1 MNKLGIIV
9 PYRARDKQLLIFKRA
24 ISNYLNDKNIPFE
37 LIIVE
42 QDKARLFNRGKLLN
56 VGFVYAKKLKCDYVV
71 FHDVD
76 MIPIDVDYSA
86 SNFPVQLSTNFIS
99 PDKSFNRILFDE
111 YFGGVTI
118 FPIDIFE
125 MINGYSNQFWGWG
138 YEDNDLLHR
147 CRQYNVELFEKKIE
161 QKVSNSAALK
171 LNGHNAYIKGK
182 NFFEENTS
190 YTILISFE
198 PKDINCNVEKY
209 DDTFA
214 VFSIPGMDFCI
225 NFNSYSRYNF
235 EIYDEKEDIVYINS
249 DIKPNYKTIICVT
262 IDVPN
267 KEIKMFQD
275 GKLVGTKKY
284 EGNLLDYSSQRYF
297 YLGAGDVIRRTERKY
312 FDGCISN
319 FAVYSNVLNENEI
332 VELSNNKH
340 FGLTQNFGEYTSANN
355 LKVCYDTRFIKDYKL
370 MDLSGNDNVGKIFNC
385 EIVPYEFNE
394 TKTLTIPHRRDCTF
408 ELLPHEENGY
418 VNGAWKDIT
427 TRYNQVRYFNE
438 VVRGHKQTKE
448 DGLSNLDY
456 KQQNKTTIG
465 NQTHIVVEI

>member
-1 MNKLGIIV
+1 MQKLGIIV
-9 PYRARDKQLLIFKRA
+9 PYRARDRQLLIFKRA
-24 ISNYLNDKNIPFE
+24 ISNYLNSKDIPYE

-76 MIPIDVDYSA
+76 MIPIDVDYTPSDY
-86 SNFPVQLSTNFIS
+86 PVQLSTKFIC
-99 PDKSFNRILFDE
+99 PDKTFNRIIFDE
-111 YFGGVTI
+111 YFGGVTM
-118 FPIDIFE
+118 FPIKIFE

-138 YEDNDLLHR
+138 YEDNDLLFR
-147 CRQYNVELFEKKIE
+147 CRQYNVDLNKKSIE

-171 LNGHNAYIKGK
+171 FNGHNAYVKGK

-190 YTILISFE
+190 YSIFISFE
-198 PKDINCNVEKY
+198 PNDIHCNIEKY

-214 VFSIPGMDFCI
+214 AFSIPGLDLCI

-235 EIYDEKEDIVYINS
+235 EIYDEKENIIYINS
-249 DIKPNYKTIICVT
+249 DIKPNYKTVICVT
-262 IDVPN
+262 IDVLN
-267 KEIKMFQD
+267 KEIQMYQD
-275 GKLVGTKKY
+275 GKLIGKKNY
-284 EGNLLDYSSQRYF
+284 IGNLLDYSSQRYF

-312 FDGCISN
+312 FNGLIST
-319 FAVYSNVLNENEI
+319 FAVYCNVLDASEI
-332 VELSNNKH
+332 LEISNNKH
-340 FGLTQNFGEYTSANN
+340 FGLTQNFGDYKSADK

-370 MDLSGNDNVGKIFNC
+370 IDLSGNENVGKLFNC
-385 EIVPYEFNE
+385 EIVPYELTEN
-394 TKTLTIPHRRDCTF
+394 KVLTIPHRRDCTF

-418 VNGAWKDIT
+418 VDGAWKNIT

-438 VVRGHKQTKE
+438 VIRGHKFTKE

-456 KQQNKTTIG
+456 KLQSKTSIS
-465 NQTHIVVEI
+465 NQTHILVEI

>member
-1 MNKLGIIV
+1 MQKLGIIV
-9 PYRARDKQLLIFKRA
+9 PYRARDRQLLIFKKV
-24 ISNYLNDKNIPFE
+24 ITTYLNNKNIPYE

-56 VGFVYAKKLKCDYVV
+56 VGYVHAKKLKCDYVV

-76 MIPIDVDYSA
+76 MIPVDVDYSP
-86 SNFPVQLSTNFIS
+86 SDFPVQLSTKFIS
-99 PDKSFNRILFDE
+99 PEPSFSRIIFDE

-118 FPIDIFE
+118 FPMNIFE

-147 CRQYNVELFEKKIE
+147 CRQYSVDLYEKKIE
-161 QKVSNSAALK
+161 QKVSNTAALK
-171 LNGHNAYIKGK
+171 FNGHNAYVKGK
-182 NFFEENTS
+182 NVFEENKS
-190 YTILISFE
+190 YTLFISFE
-198 PKDINCNVEKY
+198 PNDIHCSIEKY

-214 VFSIPGMDFCI
+214 AFSIPGMDFCI

-235 EIYDEKEDIVYINS
+235 EIYDEKENIIYINS
-249 DIKPNYKTIICVT
+249 DIKPNYKTVICVT
-262 IDVPN
+262 IDVKD
-267 KEIKMFQD
+267 KEIKMYQD
-275 GKLVGTKKY
+275 GILVGTKKY
-284 EGNLLDYSSQRYF
+284 ECNLLDYSSQRYF
-297 YLGAGDVIRRTERKY
+297 YLGVGDAIRRTDRKY
-312 FDGCISN
+312 FNGLIST
-319 FAVYSNVLNENEI
+319 FAIYSNILTENEI
-332 VELSNNKH
+332 VEISNNKH
-340 FGLTQNFGEYTSANN
+340 FGLTQNFGEYTSASN
-355 LKVCYDTRFIKDYKL
+355 LKVCYDAKFIKDYKL

-385 EIVPYEFNE
+385 EVVPYEFSEN
-394 TKTLTIPHRRDCTF
+394 KTLTIPHRRDCTF

-438 VVRGHKQTKE
+438 VVRGHKETKE

-456 KQQNKTTIG
+456 KVQSKVKIN